1 MTNALVVKAANL
13 IRNGDIAGAEF
24 ALVSLA
30 ETEGDYALVAALE
43 TLPPKDLLAVIREY
57 DTSKE
62 SVVNLVVTPEQ
73 FARAVVM
80 ERLYGDHSHVRLR
93 GMINAVLFR
102 DDSQTG
108 EFIEAIG
115 DVDGGCEALIDY
127 LSDRDEEVVHF
138 VTYDTFNVNRMEEG
152 DEVDKAE
159 ISDRDWKEL
168 TWLLKHEHADM
179 FEQIWPV
186 LKKRMKERLR
196 REAEQELLEQQAQES
211 QEPQEPRKRPATGA
225 APAAVADSGEE
236 SAL

>member
-30 ETEGDYALVAALE
+30 ETEGDYALVAALD

-62 SVVNLVVTPEQ
+62 SVVNLLVTPEQ

-80 ERLYGDHSHVRLR
+80 ERLYGDHSHIRLR

-102 DDSQTG
+102 DDSHTG

-115 DVDGGCEALIDY
+115 EVDGGCEALIDY

-196 REAEQELLEQQAQES
+196 REAEQEMLEQQAQE
-211 QEPQEPRKRPATGA
+211 PQERRVRPAA
-225 APAAVADSGEE
+225 AATPAAIADSGEE

>member
-30 ETEGDYALVAALE
+30 ETEGDYALVAALD

-102 DDSQTG
+102 DDSHTG

-186 LKKRMKERLR
+186 LKKRMKERLK
-196 REAEQELLEQQAQES
+196 REAEQELLEQQAQE
-211 QEPQEPRKRPATGA
+211 PQERRERPAAGA
-225 APAAVADSGEE
+225 APAAIADSGEE

>member
-186 LKKRMKERLR
+186 LKKRMKERLK
-196 REAEQELLEQQAQES
+196 REAEQELLEQQAQE
-211 QEPQEPRKRPATGA
+211 PQERRERPAAGA

>member
-1 MTNALVVKAANL
+1 V
-13 IRNGDIAGAEF
+13 
-24 ALVSLA
+24 
-30 ETEGDYALVAALE
+30 
-43 TLPPKDLLAVIREY
+43 
-57 DTSKE
+57 
-62 SVVNLVVTPEQ
+62 
-73 FARAVVM
+73 
-80 ERLYGDHSHVRLR
+80 
-93 GMINAVLFR
+93 NAVLFR

-138 VTYDTFNVNRMEEG
+138 VTYDTFNVNRTEEG
-152 DEVDKAE
+152 DEVDKSE

-196 REAEQELLEQQAQES
+196 REAELELAEQKML
-211 QEPQEPRKRPATGA
+211 EPQERPVAAAVA
-225 APAAVADSGEE
+225 APAAAAAVDPDEE